1 MSESDGKTELTGLAR
16 SIDALFSGRTETASQ
31 SRSLAMDVAPAA
43 EAGESR
49 PTLEAET
56 APGEPGSGLAEAA
69 MIGTAGAAG
78 ALLDDPWSD
87 EAVVERAAVEEAV
100 SEAVAEEPFIDRAV
114 VDDVTVE
121 EAVVEEPFSDEAV
134 VEDPFSDRAVVDE
147 VTVEEA
153 VVEEPAFGEPI
164 VDEPI
169 AEEAIAEESLVAES
183 APVVLPTDDAE
194 ALDEDFVEGPLDIA
208 VRMYVEGDLDRGS
221 EITSLAADLMSS
233 RDIDPIARAV
243 AVLTLAAGDPPDAS
257 VYAVAESIMDPVVLA
272 LLARQMGAE
281 RIEERRRDYYTVC
294 RTIGDEMAVAVR
306 NDLAET
312 TDRLARRIH
321 CEALVEMGASG
332 RRMIEEMAEDEN
344 RFLVRNAVAIL
355 GDVGGDRAIELVT
368 SALANPDPRVR
379 REALKSLVKLESK
392 DSGELVLGLLDD
404 ADDDVRLA
412 AAVAAGELQ
421 VGRAL
426 KPLIL
431 MLEASRDP
439 DECLPVIR
447 ALGELGD
454 PGAVNSIEKHAVR
467 TLFNK
472 PRTDVRIAAYRSLHQ
487 IGTPRAKQLLL
498 EVVRDKDEEVKTAV
512 KGMLYAK

>member
-1 MSESDGKTELTGLAR
+1 VRFFDITTLGRHMSESDGKTELTGLAR
-16 SIDALFSGRTETASQ
+16 SIDALFSGETTTASPAP
-31 SRSLAMDVAPAA
+31 SPVMDVAAA
-43 EAGESR
+43 VEPDES
-49 PTLEAET
+49 PSTLEVEIG
-56 APGEPGSGLAEAA
+56 PDEPGSGLAAVGA
-69 MIGTAGAAG
+69 IGTVGGAAT
-78 ALLDDPWSD
+78 LLDDPWSD
-87 EAVVERAAVEEAV
+87 EATGDGGVEDAAVEETFFDEPV
-100 SEAVAEEPFIDRAV
+100 EEEEVAEDAFFDAPVI
-114 VDDVTVE
+114 E
-121 EAVVEEPFSDEAV
+121 EAVIDAPVI
-134 VEDPFSDRAVVDE
+134 
-147 VTVEEA
+147 EEA
-153 VVEEPAFGEPI
+153 VI
-164 VDEPI
+164 
-169 AEEAIAEESLVAES
+169 EEA
-183 APVVLPTDDAE
+183 PE
-194 ALDEDFVEGPLDIA
+194 ALPMVDADASSEDFVEGPLDIA
-208 VRMYVEGDLDRGS
+208 VGAYIEGDLDRAS

-233 RDIDPIARAV
+233 RDIEPIARAV
-243 AVLTLAAGDPPDAS
+243 MALTLAAGDPPDAS

-281 RIEERRRDYYTVC
+281 RIEERRHEYYGVC

-321 CEALVEMGASG
+321 CEALVEMGSSG

-379 REALKSLVKLESK
+379 REALKSLVKLESE

-426 KPLIL
+426 KPLML
-431 MLEASRDP
+431 MLETSKDP

-447 ALGELGD
+447 ALGQLGD

-467 TLFNK
+467 SLFSK
-472 PRTDVRIAAYRSLHQ
+472 PRTDVRIAAYRALHQ

-498 EVVRDKDEEVKTAV
+498 DVVRDKDEDVKTAV
-512 KGMLYAK
+512 KGMLYSK